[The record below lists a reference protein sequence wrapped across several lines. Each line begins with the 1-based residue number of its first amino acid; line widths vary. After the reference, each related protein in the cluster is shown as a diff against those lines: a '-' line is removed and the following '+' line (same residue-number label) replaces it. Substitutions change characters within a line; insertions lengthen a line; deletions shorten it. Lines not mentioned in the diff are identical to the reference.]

1 MDKRERQQLDSMRV
15 ITWTIIFAISFIL
28 VMLCIETCNNI
39 LDHYFP
45 PHKIK

>member
-1 MDKRERQQLDSMRV
+1 MDNRERQQQDSMRI
-15 ITWTIIFAISFIL
+15 ITWTIVFVISFIL
-28 VMLCIETCNNI
+28 VMLFVQTCNDV